1 MPSGRGKGTA
11 VPVWPADSPAADAIA
26 LPEAEVLERF
36 GSSADGLSGQEAD
49 RRLRRHGPNELPVPR
64 PPHPL
69 RLLLTQ
75 VSHTLALLLWA
86 ASGLAF
92 LAGLPQLGWAI
103 LAIIG
108 INGAFSFWQEY
119 RASRLVEALQRRMP
133 SAARVRRDG
142 VEHRVRP
149 REIVPGDVHIVQRG
163 DRVAADARLIQ
174 SADLRLDYSILTG
187 ESEPVERLPGPA
199 PRSAL
204 ADAPNCI
211 LAGTTVLNGS
221 GEGVVFA
228 TGKETAFGSVA
239 LLAERLYLEPSPLQR
254 ELTRTAHVIAAV
266 AVSIGLTFF
275 LAGNLS
281 ERLSANDSFL
291 FGVGILVAIIPEGL
305 LPTVT
310 LALAL
315 GVQRMGRQN
324 AIVKRLSSVEA
335 LGSTS
340 VICTDKTGTITM
352 TEMTARE
359 LWAGDAHYAVSGRGY
374 QLKGGLRPAG
384 KEGKE
389 EESTLHQLLRCGVL
403 CNNGIPPHPHRHRAG
418 LGDPL
423 DEALLVLAI
432 KADIDPDDERRRWPR
447 SREFPF
453 HAERRRMSTLHSRD
467 GRQVLFVKGGPAEVL
482 GRCRLELRDGAA
494 QPLGEQRRAELL
506 ARTDAMSKRGLRVL
520 ALAQRELAGRVADSE
535 EDAERDLVFLGLV
548 GLDNPL
554 RPEVPGAVARCH
566 SAGVRVVML
575 TGDYGQTALV
585 VARQAGIADDRT
597 KAVSGAAVDA
607 LDDEA
612 LDRLLSQERPTVFAR
627 VTPEQK
633 LRLVQAYKRLGEV
646 VAVTGDGVN
655 DAPALKAADIGV
667 AMGRRGTDVAR
678 EAADMVLMDDNFAT
692 IVGAI
697 EEGRGVYEN
706 IRKFLTYFLTSNV
719 AEAAPFVLFVLA
731 GVPLPLT
738 VLQVLLV
745 DLGTDIFPGLALGV
759 DTAERGVMERPP
771 RPAGERMVS
780 RGLLLRALGF
790 LGVLAAIASLS
801 GYFYVQWDFTGSWF
815 DNLIDEGPLYRQ
827 ATTMTLAGIVACQ
840 VANAFAC
847 RSERDSI
854 LRLGFLSN
862 RSLLWAIAAEIG
874 LLAALIAIPPLRH
887 VFDLEP
893 IEPKYWP
900 LLAAFP
906 PLFMA
911 AEEARKLVVRRLAPR
926 RPVGQPSR
934 ENQATRTL

>member
-149 REIVPGDVHIVQRG
+149 REIVPGDVLIVQRG

-187 ESEPVERLPGPA
+187 ESEPVERLPRPA
-199 PRSAL
+199 PRAAL

-340 VICTDKTGTITM
+340 VICTDKTGTITIN
-352 TEMTARE
+352 EMTARQ
-359 LWAGDAHYAVSGRGY
+359 LWAGDAHYTVTGRGY
-374 QLKGGLRPAG
+374 RLRGGVRVVGAQAAG
-384 KEGKE
+384 DG
-389 EESTLHQLLRCGVL
+389 SALTWLLRCGVL
-403 CNNGIPPHPHRHRAG
+403 CNNGIPPHAHRHRG
-418 LGDPL
+418 GVGDPL

-432 KADIDPDDERRRWPR
+432 KGGLDPDEERLHWPR
-447 SREFPF
+447 VREFPF
-453 HAERRRMSTLHSRD
+453 HAERRRMSTLHRAD
-467 GRQVLFVKGGPAEVL
+467 GGHTLFVKGGPAETL
-482 GRCRLELRDGAA
+482 ARCAAELRDGEPR
-494 QPLGEQRRAELL
+494 PLDDERRAELMERTN
-506 ARTDAMSKRGLRVL
+506 AMTDAGLRVL
-520 ALAQRELAGRVADSE
+520 AFAYRALAGRAPLADADE
-535 EDAERDLVFLGLV
+535 AEREMVFLGIV
-548 GLDNPL
+548 GLENPL

-566 SAGVRVVML
+566 SAGIRVVML
-575 TGDYGQTALV
+575 TGGHAHTALV
-585 VARQAGIADDRT
+585 VARQAGI
-597 KAVSGAAVDA
+597 
-607 LDDEA
+607 
-612 LDRLLSQERPTVFAR
+612 P
-627 VTPEQK
+627 
-633 LRLVQAYKRLGEV
+633 
-646 VAVTGDGVN
+646 
-655 DAPALKAADIGV
+655 
-667 AMGRRGTDVAR
+667 
-678 EAADMVLMDDNFAT
+678 
-692 IVGAI
+692 
-697 EEGRGVYEN
+697 
-706 IRKFLTYFLTSNV
+706 
-719 AEAAPFVLFVLA
+719 
-731 GVPLPLT
+731 
-738 VLQVLLV
+738 
-745 DLGTDIFPGLALGV
+745 
-759 DTAERGVMERPP
+759 
-771 RPAGERMVS
+771 
-780 RGLLLRALGF
+780 
-790 LGVLAAIASLS
+790 
-801 GYFYVQWDFTGSWF
+801 
-815 DNLIDEGPLYRQ
+815 
-827 ATTMTLAGIVACQ
+827 
-840 VANAFAC
+840 
-847 RSERDSI
+847 
-854 LRLGFLSN
+854 
-862 RSLLWAIAAEIG
+862 
-874 LLAALIAIPPLRH
+874 
-887 VFDLEP
+887 
-893 IEPKYWP
+893 
-900 LLAAFP
+900 
-906 PLFMA
+906 
-911 AEEARKLVVRRLAPR
+911 
-926 RPVGQPSR
+926 
-934 ENQATRTL
+934 